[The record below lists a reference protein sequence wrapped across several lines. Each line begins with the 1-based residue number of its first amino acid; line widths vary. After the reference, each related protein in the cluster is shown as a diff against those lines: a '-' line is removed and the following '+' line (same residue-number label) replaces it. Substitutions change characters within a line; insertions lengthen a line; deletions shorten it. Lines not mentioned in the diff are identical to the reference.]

1 MRLNVLVFI
10 NALAVAI
17 TLGITNFYFSHSWFD
32 VFQIFSISLVTSF
45 LVFYYLIEKYVYS
58 KIKIIYKLIHSLK
71 LGRDLRDALG
81 ENISSDP
88 IYDVEQ
94 EVKEWAKEKKLEI
107 EGLKKQEQFR
117 REFLSNLSHEFKTP
131 LFAMQGY
138 LDALLDEDGLDD
150 PEMTLKFLKKAS
162 SNVDRMSYLIKDL
175 DEISKLESGELPINY
190 TKFKI
195 NELIKEVFES
205 LETKSAQYKIQL
217 VFKEKYNEPIY
228 VNADRE
234 RIRQVLINLIDNAF
248 KYGKT
253 NGTTSVSLFSLHDQV
268 LVEVTDDG
276 SGIDEKNLPR
286 LFERFYRTDASRSR
300 QIAGS
305 GLGLAIVKHIV
316 EAHQQTIHVRST
328 LGIGSTFGFTLEKS
342 KPQPFPGSAILKIN
356 NNLTQ

>member
-1 MRLNVLVFI
+1 MKLNVLVFI
-10 NALAVAI
+10 NALAVAV
-17 TLGITNFYFSHSWFD
+17 TLSIVNFYFSHNWFD
-32 VFQIFSISLVTSF
+32 VMQIFFISLITSF
-45 LVFYYLIEKYVYS
+45 IVFYYLIEKYVYS
-58 KIKIIYKLIHSLK
+58 KIKLIYKLIHNLK

-81 ENISSDP
+81 ENMSSDP
-88 IYDVEQ
+88 IHDVEK
-94 EVKEWAKEKKLEI
+94 EVKEWAKEKKSEI
-107 EGLKKQEQFR
+107 DILKKQEQFR

-131 LFAMQGY
+131 LFAIQGY
-138 LDALLDEDGLDD
+138 LDILLVDGLEDT
-150 PEMTLKFLKKAS
+150 EQALKFLKKAS
-162 SNVDRMSYLIKDL
+162 KNVDRMGYLVKDL
-175 DEISKLESGELPINY
+175 DEISKLESGEFPIQY

-205 LETKSAQYKIQL
+205 MENQSAKYQIKL

-234 RIRQVLINLIDNAF
+234 RIRQVLVNLIDNAF

-276 SGIDEKNLPR
+276 AGIDEKNLPR

-305 GLGLAIVKHIV
+305 GLGLAIVKHII
-316 EAHQQTIHVRST
+316 EAHEQTINVRST
-328 LGIGSTFGFTLEKS
+328 LGIGSTFGFTLKRA
-342 KPQPFPGSAILKIN
+342 KQQPFPGLQYSI
-356 NNLTQ
+356 